1 MRSNAEIKEI
11 YIRSFKK
18 LLTENKDLAVRM
30 SNAFFKSDEE
40 NGRILYEQVKEI
52 AEGIL
57 KEEGITDAEM
67 QVISEKRSEWND
79 ECAQFVMATLFNEEK
94 NR

>member
-30 SNAFFKSDEE
+30 SNAFFKGDEE

-79 ECAQFVMATLFNEEK
+79 ECAQFVMTTLFNEEK

>member
-18 LLTENKDLAVRM
+18 LLIENKDLAVRM
-30 SNAFFKSDEE
+30 SNAFFKGDEE

-79 ECAQFVMATLFNEEK
+79 ECAQFVMTTLFNEEK

>member
-30 SNAFFKSDEE
+30 SNTFFKGDEE
-40 NGRILYEQVKEI
+40 NGKILYEQVKEI

-79 ECAQFVMATLFNEEK
+79 ECAQFVMTTLFNEEK